1 MTDIRRSRRI
11 LIAWLIAYAALGL
24 LGGLTGIGQ
33 RDEQAFSFIAGVPTM
48 VFIYLWCRTESLER
62 GALPRSGLTMFAA
75 LVAPLGVP
83 FYLWR
88 TRPTAGAAF
97 KAIGGALAFYLLAS
111 VVLGGFESLGM
122 AWRKE

>member
-48 VFIYLWCRTESLER
+48 VFIYLW
-62 GALPRSGLTMFAA
+62 
-75 LVAPLGVP
+75 
-83 FYLWR
+83 R